1 MKEKIVK
8 FIYHSYR
15 KSIAILLSKFLLFEN
30 YILDNDS
37 FDPLSSNENT
47 DNKKELFNI
56 RNELIEK
63 IFYNLTI
70 NGERE
75 KIYSIVL
82 KLIDIIETIIIKW
95 KMKNGRFFNTL
106 FSNLNIDLNSV
117 ENINNLQIKS
127 NYSEIL
133 SLLTYMISNSQII
146 TKPK

>member
-47 DNKKELFNI
+47 HNKKELYNI

-63 IFYNLTI
+63 IFYNITI

-75 KIYSIVL
+75 KISSIVL

-95 KMKNGRFFNTL
+95 KKKNGRFFNTL

-117 ENINNLQIKS
+117 ENNNNLQIKII
-127 NYSEIL
+127 IL
-133 SLLTYMISNSQII
+133 KYYHY
-146 TKPK
+146 

>member
-75 KIYSIVL
+75 KISSIVL
-82 KLIDIIETIIIKW
+82 KLIDIIETIIIK
-95 KMKNGRFFNTL
+95 
-106 FSNLNIDLNSV
+106 
-117 ENINNLQIKS
+117 
-127 NYSEIL
+127 
-133 SLLTYMISNSQII
+133 
-146 TKPK
+146 

>member
-75 KIYSIVL
+75 KISSIVL

-117 ENINNLQIKS
+117 ENINNLQIKII
-127 NYSEIL
+127 IL
-133 SLLTYMISNSQII
+133 KYYHY
-146 TKPK
+146 

>member
-75 KIYSIVL
+75 KISSIVL

-95 KMKNGRFFNTL
+95 KKKNGRFFNTL

-117 ENINNLQIKS
+117 ENINNLQIKII
-127 NYSEIL
+127 IL
-133 SLLTYMISNSQII
+133 KYYHY
-146 TKPK
+146 

>member
-37 FDPLSSNENT
+37 FAPLSNENT
-47 DNKKELFNI
+47 HNKKELYNI

-63 IFYNLTI
+63 IFYNITI

-75 KIYSIVL
+75 KISSIVL

-117 ENINNLQIKS
+117 ENINNLQIKII
-127 NYSEIL
+127 IL
-133 SLLTYMISNSQII
+133 KYYHY
-146 TKPK
+146 